1 MLKHIITFFKGTDK
15 KKIEQE
21 DIEYITCPNC
31 KFLIFHIGRGVMLA
45 KRNQN
50 KESVELFKM
59 LIDHIREVDGMIS
72 KKELYEQLD
81 LTKNTIF
88 IST

>member
-1 MLKHIITFFKGTDK
+1 
-15 KKIEQE
+15 
-21 DIEYITCPNC
+21 
-31 KFLIFHIGRGVMLA
+31 
-45 KRNQN
+45 
-50 KESVELFKM
+50 M